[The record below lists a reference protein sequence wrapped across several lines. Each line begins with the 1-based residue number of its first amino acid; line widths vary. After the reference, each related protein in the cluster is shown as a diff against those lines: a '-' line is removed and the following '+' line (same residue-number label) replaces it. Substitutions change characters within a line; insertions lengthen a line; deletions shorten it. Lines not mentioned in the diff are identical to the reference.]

1 MFLYK
6 KFCSRTVRRKMEK
19 RTSLHSTLRSL
30 IFEIAGLDSVIRATC
45 QAEVV
50 HEIIIIV
57 SFIPVVFSLWVGAL
71 PVFII
76 TSFFGAAVCD
86 LVFVVLQRYNRP
98 RLIRLREAKNKIGES
113 QSRNTKAGLSKKL

>member
-1 MFLYK
+1 
-6 KFCSRTVRRKMEK
+6 MEK

>member
-1 MFLYK
+1 
-6 KFCSRTVRRKMEK
+6 MEK
-19 RTSLHSTLRSL
+19 RTSLHSALRSL

-76 TSFFGAAVCD
+76 TSFGAAVCD

-113 QSRNTKAGLSKKL
+113 QSRNAKAGLSKKL